1 MPYKHLTLFILLIT
15 LNTYSQRY
23 EFDTFVEYDFFS
35 DQDSKPQ
42 KTFEF
47 TYSKDNSYILSI
59 LEKDKKTF
67 TLTFLNAKGEKAT
80 RTISKKDFFETE
92 NIIVNCSS
100 LEKQNIS
107 YRENTTKDYYYLQ
120 LNDTVISRDTL
131 QHFLVKS
138 DINSI
143 HGERHYIIQKDTE
156 FHLPNIT
163 PGTIPYFKW
172 KKASILPK
180 GLFKESF
187 IKKDDEIIE
196 KMMMLKYSKIKKILV
211 LERGC

>member
-1 MPYKHLTLFILLIT
+1 MPYKYLPLLLSLIS
-15 LNTYSQRY
+15 LSVFSQRY
-23 EFDTFVEYDFFS
+23 EFDTFVEYDFFN
-35 DQDSKPQ
+35 DEKSKPE

-47 TYSKDNSYILSI
+47 TYSKDNSYLLSI

-67 TLTFLNAKGEKAT
+67 TLTFLTAKGEKGT
-80 RTISKKDFFETE
+80 RTISKKDFFASES
-92 NIIVNCSS
+92 IIINCSS
-100 LEKQNIS
+100 IQKENLE
-107 YRENTTKDYYYLQ
+107 YRENNTKEYYYLQ
-120 LNDTVISRDTL
+120 LNDTVISKDTL

-138 DINSI
+138 DKNQI
-143 HGERHYIIQKDTE
+143 HGERHYIIQKDTD

-196 KMMMLKYSKIKKILV
+196 KMMMLKYTKTRKIIV